1 MGRRSTTLTTTLADR
16 VRQLHAIDDR
26 AVDDR
31 QGREHMLRVDNINHG
46 ELLGTGDVRDAGD

>member
-16 VRQLHAIDDR
+16 VRQLHTIDDR

-31 QGREHMLRVDNINHG
+31 QGREHRLRVGNINHG